1 LNAGLAPGSWVSIG
15 QIPTH
20 HHLNKND
27 EVLIQIFDDKGY
39 LPELSFNHLINSTE
53 NGAPSVW
60 PKQIAKY
67 INKHF
72 TLLQAGRYISS
83 DNIQPCFSKNDI
95 YALKSSNITQTRIL
109 IKFGVKRMNNESTSL
124 VEPCAYDYIFPKNRN
139 DYRAGDKVLNPKT
152 NQIYLC
158 KPWPY
163 TEFCRLGTHMNEQ
176 YEPGIGKNWTL
187 AWTQYSE

>member
-1 LNAGLAPGSWVSIG
+1 MIAGLSPGNWVNIG

-27 EVLIQIFDDKGY
+27 EVLIQIFDGKGY

-72 TLLQAGRYISS
+72 TLLQAGRYIHS
-83 DNIQPCFSKNDI
+83 DNIQPCVSKNNI
-95 YALKSSNITQTRIL
+95 YALSSSNITQTRVL
-109 IKFGVKRMNNESTSL
+109 IKFAVKRIKDEDSSVAITPS
-124 VEPCAYDYIFPKNRN
+124 YDYVFPKHRN

-152 NQIYLC
+152 NKIYQC

-176 YEPGIGKNWTL
+176 YEPGIGKNWSL
-187 AWTQYSE
+187 AWSQCW

>member
-1 LNAGLAPGSWVSIG
+1 LISGLAPGDWISIG
-15 QIPTH
+15 LIPTNQTLH
-20 HHLNKND
+20 KND
-27 EVLIQIFDDKGY
+27 EVLIQIFDEKGY
-39 LPELSFNHLINSTE
+39 LPELSFNHLINSIE

-72 TLLQAGRYISS
+72 TLLQAGRYISPS
-83 DNIQPCFSKNDI
+83 NIQPCFSKNNI
-95 YALKSSNITQTRIL
+95 YALGSSNITQTRVL
-109 IKFGVKRMNNESTSL
+109 IKYGLKRSKEEITAQ
-124 VEPCAYDYIFPKNRN
+124 PCSALYDYVFPKNRN

-152 NQIYLC
+152 NKIYLC

-176 YEPGIGKNWTL
+176 YEPGIGKNWSL
-187 AWTQYSE
+187 AWFECKE